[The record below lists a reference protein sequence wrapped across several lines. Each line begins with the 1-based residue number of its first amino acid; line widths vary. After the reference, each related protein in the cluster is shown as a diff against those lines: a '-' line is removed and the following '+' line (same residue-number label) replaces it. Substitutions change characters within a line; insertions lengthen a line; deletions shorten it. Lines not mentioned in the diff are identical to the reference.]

1 MDQYKYIVS
10 TPLNLGKGKAGW
22 VILEICQKRGGG
34 GGGGGLEKYFRGGCD
49 IFRKEVAA
57 FP

>member
-34 GGGGGLEKYFRGGCD
+34 GGVEKYFRGGCD

>member
-34 GGGGGLEKYFRGGCD
+34 GGKNFLGGGGGGGD
-49 IFRKEVAA
+49 EWG
-57 FP
+57 